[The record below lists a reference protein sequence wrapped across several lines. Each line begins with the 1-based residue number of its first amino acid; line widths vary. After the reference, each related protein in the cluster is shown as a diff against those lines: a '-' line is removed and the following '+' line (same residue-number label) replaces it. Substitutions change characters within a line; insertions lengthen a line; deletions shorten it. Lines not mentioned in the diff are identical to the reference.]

1 MIKKI
6 NHVGVAV
13 KNLNK
18 AVSLFENVFGAKVIF
33 RKVFEDQKLES
44 AMVSMGENRFE
55 LSQTTDPDGVIGKFI
70 ENSGE
75 GIHHVSLEVE
85 NIEEAIAHFEKQGLK
100 VVGKGTVGS
109 GGNKICFL
117 HPKDMFGVLVEI
129 IEPAKG

>member
-13 KNLNK
+13 KDLDK
-18 AVSLFENVFGAKVIF
+18 AVSLFENAFGAEVIF
-33 RKVFEDQKLES
+33 RKVFEGQKLES

-70 ENSGE
+70 ESRGE
-75 GIHHVSLEVE
+75 GIHHVSLQVE
-85 NIEEAIAHFEKQGLK
+85 DMEKAIAHFENQGLK

-117 HPKDMFGVLVEI
+117 HPKDIFGVLIEI
-129 IEPAKG
+129 IEPAKV

>member
-13 KNLNK
+13 KDLDK
-18 AVSLFENVFGAKVIF
+18 AVSLFENAFGAKVIF

-55 LSQTTDPDGVIGKFI
+55 LSQTIDPDGVMGKFI
-70 ENSGE
+70 ESRGE
-75 GIHHVSLEVE
+75 GIHHVSLQVE
-85 NIEEAIAHFEKQGLK
+85 DMEKAIAHFENQGLK

-117 HPKDMFGVLVEI
+117 HPKDIFGVLIEI
-129 IEPAKG
+129 IEPAKV

>member
-13 KNLNK
+13 KDLDK
-18 AVSLFENVFGAKVIF
+18 AVSLFENAFGAKVIF

-55 LSQTTDPDGVIGKFI
+55 LSQTIDPDGVMGKFI
-70 ENSGE
+70 ESRGE
-75 GIHHVSLEVE
+75 GIHHVSLQVE
-85 NIEEAIAHFEKQGLK
+85 DMEKAIAHFENQGLK

-117 HPKDMFGVLVEI
+117 HPKDIFGVLIEI

>member
-13 KNLNK
+13 KDLDK
-18 AVSLFENVFGAKVIF
+18 AVSLFENAFGAKVIF
-33 RKVFEDQKLES
+33 QKVFEDQKLES

-55 LSQTTDPDGVIGKFI
+55 LSQTTDPNGVIGKFI
-70 ENSGE
+70 ENRGE
-75 GIHHVSLEVE
+75 GIHHVSLQVE
-85 NIEEAIAHFEKQGLK
+85 DMEKAIAHFENQGLK

-117 HPKDMFGVLVEI
+117 HPKDIFGVLIEI